1 MPSLA
6 RNLLLIALLGACF
19 HQEAFAE
26 RTEAKIEISS
36 EGIITVT
43 GDGSLPAIKELE
55 DGSMV
60 MPQAKDFPYTV
71 DFIAKHGVR
80 LNWPANCWCISHPSR
95 PNLSALGMLDPGQR
109 FLTIELKGV
118 EQGPK
123 NVLKIDDQ
131 YAIGFY
137 FQYAC
142 EAKKHMKPDY
152 EEGFKWL
159 QRAAK
164 FGNAHAQHLVG
175 VALRAGRGTLKD
187 EATAA
192 KWLQKSA
199 EQGIVEAQVDLGF
212 AYILGQGVPKDE
224 VEAYAYFN
232 IAGAKDEEAR
242 KYVTRL
248 EGQMSPSV
256 RVAAQQRSRQLLQEF
271 EAKKDSLRQL
281 IEDNK
286 KAREKKGA

>member
-1 MPSLA
+1 M
-6 RNLLLIALLGACF
+6 IALLGACF
-19 HQEAFAE
+19 HQEAFAG

-55 DGSMV
+55 DGSIV
-60 MPQAKDFPYTV
+60 MPQVKDSPYTV

-80 LNWPANCWCISHPSR
+80 LNCPGGYWGISHPSR
-95 PNLSALGMLDPGQR
+95 PNLPALGTAGLDQR
-109 FLTIELKGV
+109 FLMATLKGV
-118 EQGPK
+118 EKGPI
-123 NVLKIDDQ
+123 NILQVGDQ

-137 FQYAC
+137 FQYGC
-142 EAKKHMKPDY
+142 EENKHMKPDY

-164 FGNAHAQHLVG
+164 FGNAHAQRLVG
-175 VALRAGRGTLKD
+175 IALRTGRGTLKD

-192 KWLQKSA
+192 KWLLKSA

-281 IEDNK
+281 IEDSK